1 MSGFV
6 RVGAT
11 TFVRIGTCGT
21 FQDRVRTGDVAIF
34 DSAARYDGASRLYA
48 PIEFPAVAHHDVVEA
63 AIAAGRALG
72 FPCHVG
78 TTRTADSFYAMHPR
92 PGSSFGDYWQSSWRD
107 HFEDLKR
114 MNVVAAEMEASVILV
129 LARIWGL
136 RAGGIAVVLDNVL
149 EVSGESGRFDP
160 QEQFEH
166 GGDEIERLARMG
178 SEVVRIL
185 AERDAAP

>member
-1 MSGFV
+1 
-6 RVGAT
+6 
-11 TFVRIGTCGT
+11 
-21 FQDRVRTGDVAIF
+21 
-34 DSAARYDGASRLYA
+34 
-48 PIEFPAVAHHDVVEA
+48 
-63 AIAAGRALG
+63 
-72 FPCHVG
+72 
-78 TTRTADSFYAMHPR
+78 
-92 PGSSFGDYWQSSWRD
+92 
-107 HFEDLKR
+107 
-114 MNVVAAEMEASVILV
+114 MNVIAAEMEASVILV

-185 AERDAAP
+185 AEREAAA

>member
-1 MSGFV
+1 
-6 RVGAT
+6 
-11 TFVRIGTCGT
+11 
-21 FQDRVRTGDVAIF
+21 
-34 DSAARYDGASRLYA
+34 
-48 PIEFPAVAHHDVVEA
+48 
-63 AIAAGRALG
+63 
-72 FPCHVG
+72 
-78 TTRTADSFYAMHPR
+78 
-92 PGSSFGDYWQSSWRD
+92 
-107 HFEDLKR
+107 

-136 RAGGIAVVLDNVL
+136 RAGGVAVVLDNVL

-185 AERDAAP
+185 AERDAAA